1 MLGPQLSEIPA
12 PTRLTPCFFRYKLV
26 GQENRLHGWPCS
38 GAGQPAAIPPKLAE
52 QDHVGPGLGG
62 GGTSAGCCVALLAPV
77 VTLLESKSDDH

>member
-26 GQENRLHGWPCS
+26 GQENRLHGWLCS

-62 GGTSAGCCVALLAPV
+62 GTVPILAPAAP
-77 VTLLESKSDDH
+77 LAAAPKGFLG